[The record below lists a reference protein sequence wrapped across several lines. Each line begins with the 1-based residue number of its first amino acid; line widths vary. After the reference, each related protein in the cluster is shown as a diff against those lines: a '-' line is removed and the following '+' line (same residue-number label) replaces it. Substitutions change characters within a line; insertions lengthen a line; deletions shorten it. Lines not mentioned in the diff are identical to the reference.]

1 MQIKTMLDARA
12 WVDAW
17 NGKPPEEW
25 VEIAASV
32 VARECQ
38 PSAETERVIVYL
50 REHLPMRPPAAAPRR
65 VVPRA

>member
-17 NGKPPEEW
+17 DGKPPEEW
-25 VEIAASV
+25 VEIAAAA
-32 VARECQ
+32 VARDCE

-50 REHLPMRPPAAAPRR
+50 REHLPLRTPVAAPRR
-65 VVPRA
+65 VIPRV